1 MKRWHLVCLMVIAGG
16 AIVLGQSATAD
27 NRGGRDN
34 SIWARLI
41 GLQEVPV
48 VLTAGRAWFR
58 ADIADDE
65 LSIDW
70 SLTYEQLQ
78 ADVTQAHLHIGQP
91 NVNGGISVWMCAT
104 PPTAPPAPPAPQV
117 PLPQTCPARSGT
129 ISGKWTA
136 ADVGG
141 PVGQGVA
148 AQEFAEL
155 VRAIRIGVV
164 YANIHTTNSPGGE
177 IRGQV
182 HH

>member
-1 MKRWHLVCLMVIAGG
+1 MKRWHLGGLLVIAGG
-16 AIVLGQSATAD
+16 AIVVVQSATAD
-27 NRGGRDN
+27 FRRDN

-65 LSIDW
+65 TSIEW

-91 NVNGGISVWMCAT
+91 LANGGISVWMCANPSTT
-104 PPTAPPAPPAPQV
+104 PPVVTPPAPPV
-117 PLPQTCPARSGT
+117 PLPQTCPLRSGT
-129 ISGKWTA
+129 ISGTWTS
-136 ADVGG
+136 ADIGG
-141 PVGQGVA
+141 PAGQGVA
-148 AQEFAEL
+148 VGEFAEL

-164 YANIHTTNSPGGE
+164 YANVHSTLSPGGE

>member
-91 NVNGGISVWMCAT
+91 LANGGISVWMCANT
-104 PPTAPPAPPAPQV
+104 PPITPPAGIPVPQAC
-117 PLPQTCPARSGT
+117 PLRSGT
-129 ISGKWTA
+129 ISGTWTT

-141 PVGQGVA
+141 PAGQGVA
-148 AQEFAEL
+148 VGEFAEL

-164 YANIHTTNSPGGE
+164 YANVHTTNSPGGE